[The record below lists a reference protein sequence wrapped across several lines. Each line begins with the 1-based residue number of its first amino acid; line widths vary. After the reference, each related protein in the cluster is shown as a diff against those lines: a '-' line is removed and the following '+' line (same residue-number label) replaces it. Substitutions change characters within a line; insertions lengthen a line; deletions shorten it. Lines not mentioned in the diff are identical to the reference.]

1 MRYVNAP
8 LRAAIVVRRFFALLW
23 FWLFLESQFVYV
35 FGVQPNNSEMARLSE
50 QQSKTLGAI
59 FENAAAR
66 QLAKRKNWKK
76 QTPGIQRHRKWSI
89 IHRSKRGG
97 PSASAVEDRPG
108 HFHVV
113 IFEGKRIK
121 HNVIDD
127 RKHAGSEH
135 PSIKRQKGETLLNGS
150 MIWRNER
157 RRKKNVSLYSYFSV

>member
-1 MRYVNAP
+1 MFSAFSQTI
-8 LRAAIVVRRFFALLW
+8 AKW
-23 FWLFLESQFVYV
+23 HGFLS
-35 FGVQPNNSEMARLSE
+35 NNQKHWEPFL
-50 QQSKTLGAI
+50 K
-59 FENAAAR
+59 NAATR

-113 IFEGKRIK
+113 IFEEKRIK

-157 RRKKNVSLYSYFSV
+157 RRKKMLAFMRIFLCKRIKRKEVFTFCYV